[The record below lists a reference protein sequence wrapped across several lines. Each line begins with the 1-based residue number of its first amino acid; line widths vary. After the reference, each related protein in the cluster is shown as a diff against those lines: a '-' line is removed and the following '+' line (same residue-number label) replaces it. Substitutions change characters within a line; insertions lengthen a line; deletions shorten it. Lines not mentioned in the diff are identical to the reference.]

1 MPPTP
6 FCLRLLTLAALPA
19 VGLAVASGQRIFGD
33 TPKTCTG
40 ARFGKTIMNKVATPM
55 SKQFI
60 PPSQPPAWRRIVP
73 LWAVATMAIALGACG
88 RGEPEP
94 PIEVRAPTP
103 PIAQIPIQD
112 MMMCAEEQA
121 PLIDDLGTYRRHIG
135 AAAEMTQYYFDQGL
149 RLTYGYYFPEA
160 IASFNAALCFEP
172 NNPLIHWGR
181 ALAIGP
187 NPNSRYGSSPDD
199 PHNAGA
205 AAIDRAMSLVDT
217 LPARERGLVDA
228 LAPLLD
234 KETYPDVAERTQAFI
249 DAAENN
255 YQRHPDDMEAAF
267 LVAHG
272 IMMSTPWTYFSP
284 QDGSA
289 LSQVDR
295 ALEVLETGLA
305 LNPDH
310 PGLTHLHI
318 HLLEASF
325 EPERAEASADRLE
338 SLTPMAGHMVHMP
351 GHIYMRLGRYDDAIS
366 TQERSLA
373 ADDVV
378 TAAWGNRELPREGT
392 YFVSA
397 TNHGGH
403 SRMFIHWGGILQG
416 NFERANSIIGPMA
429 EAPNAEALGRG
440 AGLRTPVA
448 HWMTLKAFGHFDD
461 LLALE
466 NPAPGQPYLQGM
478 LHWMQG
484 AAHASKGHVPMAQ
497 SELEALQN
505 IRQQS
510 AAELAT
516 MRANVNSAADMLAI
530 AHHMLA
536 GEIANARQDY
546 AGAAEHFGQAVEL
559 QDQLRYM
566 EPPDWLQST
575 RLFHGQ
581 ALLNA
586 GRPAEA
592 QAVFERDLL
601 MLNENGWALHG
612 LAAALEAQADTT
624 GAAAAR
630 ERQQAAWSGAD
641 VELTAAHF

>member
-1 MPPTP
+1 MTMQFPRVRRSA
-6 FCLRLLTLAALPA
+6 LHSIRSLSLAAM
-19 VGLAVASGQRIFGD
+19 VLALA
-33 TPKTCTG
+33 
-40 ARFGKTIMNKVATPM
+40 
-55 SKQFI
+55 
-60 PPSQPPAWRRIVP
+60 
-73 LWAVATMAIALGACG
+73 ACG
-88 RGEPEP
+88 RGEPEQP
-94 PIEVRAPTP
+94 MEVRAPAP

-112 MMMCAEEQA
+112 MMNCAQEQA
-121 PLIDDLGTYRRHIG
+121 PLIDNLGEYRRHIG

-149 RLTYGYYFPEA
+149 LLTYGYYFPEA

-172 NNPLIHWGR
+172 NNPMIHWGK

-199 PHNAGA
+199 PQDAGYA
-205 AAIDRAMSLVDT
+205 AMQRALEFADT
-217 LPARERGLVDA
+217 LGSSDRGLIEA

-234 KETYPDVAERTQAFI
+234 KATYPDVAERTQAFI
-249 DAAENN
+249 DAAEANF
-255 YQRHPDDMEAAF
+255 QRHPEDLEAAF

-284 QDGSA
+284 QDGSP
-289 LSQVDR
+289 LPLVDR
-295 ALEVLETGLA
+295 ALEVLENGLA
-305 LNPDH
+305 QNARH

-351 GHIYMRLGRYDDAIS
+351 GHIYMRLGRYEDAIS

-378 TAAWGNRELPREGT
+378 KAAWGNRPLPREGT

-416 NFERANSIIGPMA
+416 NFERASSIIDPMM
-429 EAPNAEALGRG
+429 ESLDTEALSRG

-448 HWMTLKAFGHFDD
+448 HWMTLKAFGRFDD
-461 LLALE
+461 LLAVS

-478 LHWMQG
+478 LHWMHG
-484 AAHASKGHVPMAQ
+484 AAHASKGHIPMAQ
-497 SELEALQN
+497 QQLEALRQ
-505 IRQQS
+505 IRQAS
-510 AAELAT
+510 ADELAS

-530 AHHMLA
+530 AEHMLA
-536 GEIANARQDY
+536 GEIANTEEDY
-546 AGAAEHFGQAVEL
+546 AAAADHFRQAVEL

-575 RLFHGQ
+575 RLFLGQ
-581 ALLNA
+581 ALLNL
-586 GRPAEA
+586 GEPLEA
-592 QAVFERDLL
+592 QLVFERDLL
-601 MLNENGWALHG
+601 LLNENGWALHG
-612 LAAALEAQADTT
+612 LAAALEAQGDSE
-624 GAAAAR
+624 AAASAR
-630 ERQQAAWSGAD
+630 QRQQAAWSGAD
-641 VELTAAHF
+641 VTLTAAHF

>member
-1 MPPTP
+1 MSTQPLRMPRHPRRS
-6 FCLRLLTLAALPA
+6 LRLWTLTAMTVALA
-19 VGLAVASGQRIFGD
+19 
-33 TPKTCTG
+33 
-40 ARFGKTIMNKVATPM
+40 
-55 SKQFI
+55 
-60 PPSQPPAWRRIVP
+60 
-73 LWAVATMAIALGACG
+73 ACG
-88 RGEPEP
+88 RGEPEQP
-94 PIEVRAPTP
+94 MEVRAPAQ

-112 MMMCAEEQA
+112 MMMCAEEHA
-121 PLIDDLGTYRRHIG
+121 PLIDNLGNYRRHIG
-135 AAAEMTQYYFDQGL
+135 AAAETTQYYFDQGMAL
-149 RLTYGYYFPEA
+149 AYGYYFPEA

-172 NNPLIHWGR
+172 NNPMIHWGR

-187 NPNSRYGSSPDD
+187 NPNSRYGSAPDD
-199 PHNAGA
+199 PQDAGYA
-205 AAIDRAMSLVDT
+205 AMQRALSLADT
-217 LPARERGLVDA
+217 VGARDRGLIEA

-249 DAAENN
+249 DAAERN
-255 YQRHPDDMEAAF
+255 YQRHPEDMEAAF

-284 QDGSA
+284 QDGSP
-289 LSQVDR
+289 LPLVDR
-295 ALEVLETGLA
+295 ALEVLEGGLA
-305 LNPDH
+305 QNPRH

-378 TAAWGNRELPREGT
+378 QAAWGNRPLPREGT

-416 NFERANSIIGPMA
+416 SFERATSITGPMM
-429 EAPNAEALGRG
+429 EALDAEALGRG

-448 HWMTLKAFGHFDD
+448 HWMTLKAFGKFDD
-461 LLALE
+461 LLALQ

-478 LHWMQG
+478 LHWMHG
-484 AAHASKGHVPMAQ
+484 AAHASKGHIPMAQ
-497 SELEALQN
+497 QELEALQT
-505 IRQQS
+505 IRQS
-510 AAELAT
+510 AADQLAT
-516 MRANVNSAADMLAI
+516 LRANVNSAADMLAI
-530 AHHMLA
+530 AEHMLA
-536 GEIANARQDY
+536 GEIANAEEDY
-546 AGAAEHFGQAVEL
+546 ASAVEHFQQAVEL

-575 RLFHGQ
+575 RLFLGQ
-581 ALLNA
+581 ALINA
-586 GRPAEA
+586 GRPVDA
-592 QAVFERDLL
+592 QIAFERDLL
-601 MLNENGWALHG
+601 LLNENGWALNG
-612 LAAALEAQADTT
+612 LAAALAAQGDTA

-630 ERQQAAWSGAD
+630 GRQQAAWSAAD
-641 VELTAAHF
+641 VELRGPHF